1 MSTIA
6 SPRDPPRRT
15 PTNSNRPSF
24 ETSRS
29 ALASP
34 VLTQGPTQPPGPPQ
48 QQQRKTSNRAAL
60 REYYNLRA
68 SAPRIEIP
76 DSEVPA
82 TEIDAPD
89 FNADEYVAKVV
100 EKSSLEEL
108 LRLYTRVVGEVRALD
123 AEKKALVYDNY
134 SKLITAT
141 ETIRKMRAN
150 MDPLNP
156 MASTLDPAIAQ
167 IYSQASSIRDALRET
182 VPSPDSVEGKKRD
195 AATRQQRTRELAVQ
209 VLATPERLRALVSE
223 GKIAQ
228 ARKEWVMPRKLL
240 ESWKEKGLGG
250 SDVEECIEEGDEA
263 MRPLDN
269 KSSASSPRIS
279 RDERLS
285 RDERRS
291 RDSLSAFS
299 FKLQQL
305 LAHGKLRKRENSC
318 SARFPSSPLAR
329 ALPLASPKRFCS
341 CHSSNNSSLKMADN
355 GAWGAW
361 QVESSTFT
369 KTVVA
374 AMQKLYP
381 EEIADKSWDNVG
393 LLVGNSEIDAE
404 KTKKV
409 LVTNDLTYQV
419 AVDAIEQ
426 DVSVIVS
433 YHPFIFGGLK
443 SITNKDPQQA
453 TLLRLAKAGIAVY
466 CPHTAVDAAPEGL
479 NTWLADIVSGPH
491 QSQRSVAI
499 PCSSAPSSHSGA
511 GYGAIGRF
519 DNAVSLSEIILRLA
533 EKLGGLKHVMVAS
546 PVGADVKTTKIGS
559 FGVCAGSGYDVLKK
573 AEVDLLVTGETSH
586 HSALRAIQQGQ
597 TLVQVFHSN
606 SERGYLQEV
615 LRPKLEAAIKE
626 NVPEVEVVVS
636 KYDKDPFTILDV
648 NDLK

>member
-48 QQQRKTSNRAAL
+48 QQQRKTSSNRAAL

-89 FNADEYVAKVV
+89 FNADEYVAKIV

-182 VPSPDSVEGKKRD
+182 VPSPDSEEGKKRD
-195 AATRQQRTRELAVQ
+195 ASARQQRTRELAAQ

-263 MRPLDN
+263 LRPVDN
-269 KSSASSPRIS
+269 KSSTSSPRIS
-279 RDERLS
+279 RDDRLS

-291 RDSLSAFS
+291 RDSPPCQA
-299 FKLQQL
+299 
-305 LAHGKLRKRENSC
+305 KRENRC
-318 SARFPSSPLAR
+318 SARFPSSPLSR
-329 ALPLASPKRFCS
+329 ASPLVNQRRFCS
-341 CHSSNNSSLKMADN
+341 SCHTANNSSLKMADN

-369 KTVVA
+369 KAVVA

-393 LLVGNSEIDAE
+393 LLVGNSENDAK

-519 DNAVSLSEIILRLA
+519 DNTVSLSEIILRLA

-546 PVGADVKTTKIGS
+546 PVGADVKITKISS

-615 LRPKLEAAIKE
+615 LKPKLEAAIKE

>member
-1 MSTIA
+1 
-6 SPRDPPRRT
+6 
-15 PTNSNRPSF
+15 
-24 ETSRS
+24 
-29 ALASP
+29 
-34 VLTQGPTQPPGPPQ
+34 
-48 QQQRKTSNRAAL
+48 
-60 REYYNLRA
+60 
-68 SAPRIEIP
+68 
-76 DSEVPA
+76 
-82 TEIDAPD
+82 
-89 FNADEYVAKVV
+89 
-100 EKSSLEEL
+100 
-108 LRLYTRVVGEVRALD
+108 
-123 AEKKALVYDNY
+123 
-134 SKLITAT
+134 
-141 ETIRKMRAN
+141 
-150 MDPLNP
+150 
-156 MASTLDPAIAQ
+156 
-167 IYSQASSIRDALRET
+167 
-182 VPSPDSVEGKKRD
+182 
-195 AATRQQRTRELAVQ
+195 
-209 VLATPERLRALVSE
+209 
-223 GKIAQ
+223 
-228 ARKEWVMPRKLL
+228 
-240 ESWKEKGLGG
+240 
-250 SDVEECIEEGDEA
+250 
-263 MRPLDN
+263 
-269 KSSASSPRIS
+269 
-279 RDERLS
+279 
-285 RDERRS
+285 
-291 RDSLSAFS
+291 
-299 FKLQQL
+299 
-305 LAHGKLRKRENSC
+305 
-318 SARFPSSPLAR
+318 
-329 ALPLASPKRFCS
+329 
-341 CHSSNNSSLKMADN
+341 MADN

-369 KTVVA
+369 KAVVA

-393 LLVGNSEIDAE
+393 LLVGNSENDDK

-433 YHPFIFGGLK
+433 YRKPSSHMLIRVSEFTKTMLDPFIFGGLK
-443 SITNKDPQQA
+443 SITNRDPQQA

-499 PCSSAPSSHSGA
+499 PCSSAPPSHSGA

-546 PVGADVKTTKIGS
+546 PVGADVKTTKISS

-615 LRPKLEAAIKE
+615 LKPKLEAAIKE
-626 NVPEVEVVVS
+626 NVPQVEVVVS

>member
-182 VPSPDSVEGKKRD
+182 VPSPDSEEGKKRD
-195 AATRQQRTRELAVQ
+195 AANRQQRTRELAAQ

-240 ESWKEKGLGG
+240 ESWKEKGFGG

-263 MRPLDN
+263 LRPVDD

-291 RDSLSAFS
+291 RDSRVS
-299 FKLQQL
+299 KD
-305 LAHGKLRKRENSC
+305 GR
-318 SARFPSSPLAR
+318 SARLPSSTLARPFPLAN
-329 ALPLASPKRFCS
+329 PKSFCS
-341 CHSSNNSSLKMADN
+341 SCHPTKSPLLKMADN

-369 KTVVA
+369 KAVVA

-393 LLVGNSEIDAE
+393 LLVGNSENDA
-404 KTKKV
+404 KKKKKV

-491 QSQRSVAI
+491 KSQRSVAI

-546 PVGADVKTTKIGS
+546 PVGADVKTTKISS